1 MSFMTAKKQMHMHLF
16 YFAPRTS
23 SMLFKAASMRTFS
36 NMQYDV
42 GINYYRRLGVQ
53 ETASQEDIKQKFYEM
68 AKKHHPDSSESKPSD
83 EERFKAISAAYDI
96 LSNGSLKSQ
105 YDAARSPKSN
115 SSSASSNKSA
125 AEAYGGFNHNY
136 KARTRGTYTY
146 NHQKGGFSGAGS
158 QS

>member
-1 MSFMTAKKQMHMHLF
+1 
-16 YFAPRTS
+16 
-23 SMLFKAASMRTFS
+23 MLFKAASMRPFS

-53 ETASQEDIKQKFYEM
+53 ETATQEDIKQKFYEM

-96 LSNGSLKSQ
+96 LSNGSLKAQ
-105 YDAARSPKSN
+105 YDAARGPKSN
-115 SSSASSNKSA
+115 SSSYSKGA

-136 KARTRGTYTY
+136 
-146 NHQKGGFSGAGS
+146 
-158 QS
+158 